1 MANPFFM
8 GPGGPVYMVGGIPQ
22 QIAVPQQQFM
32 VSQVQQQAAAAPK
45 PQVPQ
50 ISEEKLQEKCKFID
64 SALGS
69 MVIYMCS

>member
-22 QIAVPQQQFM
+22 PMAMPQQQFM
-32 VSQVQQQAAAAPK
+32 VQPQSVQPAPPK

-50 ISEEKLQEKCKFID
+50 LSEEKLQEKGEVLVCME
-64 SALGS
+64 L
-69 MVIYMCS
+69 